1 MATILGVNSPVLPH
15 FAGMIRQIAEG
26 ERQHE
31 YYQHTDDAAAG
42 AQHVAGGVGH
52 VGGSG
57 GAHASAT
64 ATAAPGMTQPLVVGV
79 VIEAGLAAGAHNGTI
94 GLQGNLRILTGERSS
109 G

>member
-1 MATILGVNSPVLPH
+1 
-15 FAGMIRQIAEG
+15 MIRQIAES

-42 AQHVAGGVGH
+42 AQHVAGRVGH

-57 GAHASAT
+57 GAHAS